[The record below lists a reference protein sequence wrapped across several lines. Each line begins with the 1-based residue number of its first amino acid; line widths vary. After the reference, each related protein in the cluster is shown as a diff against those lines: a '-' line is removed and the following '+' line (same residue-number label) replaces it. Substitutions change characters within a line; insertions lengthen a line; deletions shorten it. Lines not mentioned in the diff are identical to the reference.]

1 MGSGGIVK
9 FMLQTF
15 HLFIKTNQGYY
26 LNERWMQKESWVG
39 MRPEN
44 VGNTFMHS
52 LKDIASQKDL
62 WTTTI
67 NMFLAN
73 SMVLD
78 KGIAHILQVQTLGE
92 KDDASWLYNLLVLM
106 LPLCIVLWCMNHL
119 FIIIYVLPDITAN
132 ISSKFTW

>member
-62 WTTTI
+62 
-67 NMFLAN
+67 
-73 SMVLD
+73 
-78 KGIAHILQVQTLGE
+78 
-92 KDDASWLYNLLVLM
+92 
-106 LPLCIVLWCMNHL
+106 
-119 FIIIYVLPDITAN
+119 
-132 ISSKFTW
+132 